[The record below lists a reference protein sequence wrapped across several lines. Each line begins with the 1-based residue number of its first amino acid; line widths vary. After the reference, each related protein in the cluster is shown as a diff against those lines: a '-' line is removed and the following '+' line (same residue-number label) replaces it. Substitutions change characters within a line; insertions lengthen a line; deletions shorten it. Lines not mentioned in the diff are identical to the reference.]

1 VDCLAD
7 TNTEIE
13 NSEPGRIE
21 FNFPLLTIRTK
32 IFSGVFD
39 RLGSLQT
46 SRWISWGALI
56 IVPIVAAVGL
66 FLLGSSLFTLLWT
79 PLAREATRELGPI
92 SYLLLPGVNPIIP
105 IFYGWFALVC
115 AIIIH
120 EGAHGIIARNRGLN
134 VKSSGLLFF
143 LIIPIGA
150 FVDVD
155 EKQIAKAKS
164 KDSLRIMAAGI
175 GGNVVA
181 AVVCLIALLIIVN
194 GLSPTI
200 VEGVYIFSVD
210 EGLPAEEAGLL
221 SGDVFVNIDN
231 VPIRSYDDLVDLF
244 ENKNPGDTIQV
255 TIKRGENWEENYST
269 SIKLTESDNQTV
281 MGVRIGDIADLMIEE
296 RLNYYKTITLQSV
309 YIYIIPPS
317 VASGLIP
324 FSNSLIPFYIHPI
337 GTNWHIYANIFYW
350 VWFVNINV
358 AIFNALP
365 IYPLDG
371 GRMFDISL
379 KGILGRKL
387 NESTISKI
395 TYGITAA
402 ILSILLLLVI
412 IPFLF

>member
-7 TNTEIE
+7 TSTEIE
-13 NSEPGRIE
+13 NKEPNRIE

-39 RLGSLQT
+39 RLGSFRT

-66 FLLGSSLFTLLWT
+66 FLLSSSLLTLLWT
-79 PLAREATRELGPI
+79 PVAREATRELGPA

-105 IFYGWFALVC
+105 IFYGWFALFC
-115 AIIIH
+115 SIIIH

-143 LIIPIGA
+143 LIVPIGA

-155 EKQIAKAKS
+155 EKQIEKAKS
-164 KDSLRIMAAGI
+164 KDSLRVMAAGI

-181 AVVCLIALLIIVN
+181 ALACLVALLIIVN
-194 GLSPTI
+194 GLTPTI
-200 VEGVYIFSVD
+200 LEGVYIFSVD
-210 EGLPAEEAGLL
+210 EGLPAEKAGLL

-231 VPIRSYDDLVDLF
+231 VPVRSYDDLVALF

-255 TIKRGENWEENYST
+255 TVKRGENWEENYST
-269 SIKLTESDNQTV
+269 AIKLTNSDNRTV
-281 MGVRIGDIADLMIEE
+281 MGVRIGDIDDLMIEE
-296 RLNYYKTITLQSV
+296 RLNYYKTITIQSV
-309 YIYIIPPS
+309 YVYIVPPS
-317 VASGLIP
+317 VASDLIP
-324 FSNSLIPFYIHPI
+324 FSDFLMPFYTHPI
-337 GTNWHIYANIFYW
+337 GTNWHIYANLFYW

-379 KGILGRKL
+379 KSILGRKL
-387 NESTISKI
+387 NKNTISKI
-395 TYGITAA
+395 TYGMTA
-402 ILSILLLLVI
+402 IVLSILLLLLI
-412 IPFLF
+412 IPFIF